1 MADKKQSRGIG
12 VCGTL
17 TIIFIVLK
25 CLHIINWKWIW
36 VLSPTWLPTVVIIII
51 GFIYIELHGGNDGQE
66 ESNNED

>member
-1 MADKKQSRGIG
+1 MADKKQSGGIG

-66 ESNNED
+66 ESNNEN